1 MANIEFKDILF
12 RFIYYALLV
21 IICTFF
27 AFPILWLI
35 FAPFNPG
42 PTLSIEIPLNPTLE
56 NFAEVLSHGYAM
68 NALINSLIQSLGS
81 TAIVIIFSSMAAYAF
96 SRVNLPGKTTII
108 YIMVLFSSIV
118 VGIAAMV
125 PIFFL
130 LLEIGLIDTHMGV
143 ILVFTGGFLPTGIFL
158 LKDFIDD
165 ISHTYEE
172 SAIIAGASKMQI
184 FKDIIFPLSTPG
196 MVVVGVFCFA
206 QIWSNF
212 LIPFLLLRSQEMM
225 PAAVAIY
232 TFTDAI
238 GMPNLR
244 LISAYSFIYTLPIIL
259 IYLYTSKK
267 YGFRFYGGLKG

>member
-1 MANIEFKDILF
+1 MRFKDILL
-12 RFIYYALLV
+12 RFIYYALMV
-21 IICTFF
+21 IICSFF
-27 AFPILWLI
+27 AIPILWLL
-35 FAPFNPG
+35 FTPFNPD
-42 PTLSIEIPLNPTLE
+42 PSLSVEIPLNPTIE
-56 NFAEVLSHGYAM
+56 NFAEVLTHGYAM
-68 NALINSLIQSLGS
+68 NALVNSLIQGLGATAVVIFAASL
-81 TAIVIIFSSMAAYAF
+81 AAYAF
-96 SRVNLPGKTTII
+96 SRVSFPWKSTII

-130 LLEIGLIDTHMGV
+130 LLEVGLIDTHIGV
-143 ILVFTGGFLPTGIFL
+143 ILVFTGGFLPTAIFL

-165 ISHTYEE
+165 ITVTYEE
-172 SAIIAGASKMQI
+172 SALIAGASKFQI

-225 PAAVAIY
+225 PASVAIY

-244 LISAYSFIYTLPIIL
+244 LISAYSFLYTLPVIVL
-259 IYLYTSKK
+259 YLYTSKK

>member
-1 MANIEFKDILF
+1 MSNIEYSDILY

-21 IICTFF
+21 IFCTFF
-27 AFPILWLI
+27 SFPILWLI
-35 FAPFNPG
+35 FAPFNSDPS
-42 PTLSIEIPLNPTLE
+42 LSLEIPLNPTIS
-56 NFAEVLSHGYAM
+56 NFAEVLSHNHAM
-68 NALINSLIQSLGS
+68 NALLNSLIQSIGS
-81 TAIVIIFSSMAAYAF
+81 TTLVIILASLAAYAF

-108 YIMVLFSSIV
+108 YLMVLFSSIV

-125 PIFFL
+125 PIYFL
-130 LLEIGLIDTHMGV
+130 LLEIGMVDTHLGV

-165 ISHTYEE
+165 ISTTYEE
-172 SAIIAGASKMQI
+172 SAIIVGASKFQI

-212 LIPFLLLRSQEMM
+212 LIPFLLLRSQDMM
-225 PAAVAIY
+225 PASVAIY

-238 GMPNLR
+238 GMPDLG
-244 LISAYSFIYTLPIIL
+244 LISAYSFIYTIPIIL